1 MITWKKIRKNSCSSG
16 VWSFGKNISTA
27 TCSCSKHHLYSYM
40 LWDCFQVSCFP
51 GANHWI
57 EFPWCAGMFRKAWAL
72 PGGIRQN
79 PPGCQGC
86 ALQPMTAERG
96 SWLCKGPPATL
107 WAPTGHMVDTNT
119 LRTSPQH
126 PWNTETERVLGSP
139 IFIDST
145 FGQRMMGWF
154 GTSVRLFFWSQ
165 GVLDEIESGAWTRN
179 ALAGELICRNNAFV
193 NLGHQR
199 KKNKSMQ
206 QSIFQRLLMK
216 TGHLPSLQC
225 IC

>member
-1 MITWKKIRKNSCSSG
+1 
-16 VWSFGKNISTA
+16 
-27 TCSCSKHHLYSYM
+27 M

-57 EFPWCAGMFRKAWAL
+57 ESPWCAGMFRQAWAL

-86 ALQPMTAERG
+86 ALQLLTAERG

-107 WAPTGHMVDTNT
+107 WAPMCHMVDTST
-119 LRTSPQH
+119 PRTSPQH

-139 IFIDST
+139 LFIDST
-145 FGQRMMGWF
+145 SGQRMMGWF
-154 GTSVRLFFWSQ
+154 GTSVCLFFWSQ
-165 GVLDEIESGAWTRN
+165 GVLDEIQSGAWTHD
-179 ALAGELICRNNAFV
+179 ALVGELICRNNAFV

-199 KKNKSMQ
+199 KKKQIYATEHLSEAPYENRPSA
-206 QSIFQRLLMK
+206 FTAVHLL
-216 TGHLPSLQC
+216 TLQPTTVSLLGDTC
-225 IC
+225 WICHTSRTKL